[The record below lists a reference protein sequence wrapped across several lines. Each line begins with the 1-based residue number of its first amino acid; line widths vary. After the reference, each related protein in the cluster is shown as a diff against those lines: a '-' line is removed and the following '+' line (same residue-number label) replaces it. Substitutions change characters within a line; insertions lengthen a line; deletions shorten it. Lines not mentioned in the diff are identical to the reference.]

1 VVFERTLRGS
11 GAFDADSP
19 PPDVEAPP
27 PASATLSLVAGLEAL
42 ARTKTCGDAP
52 PTPRHHRLAGTR
64 CAGGRHPRRL
74 RRAGAAAAATAG
86 STKAAAADIYPTCLV
101 TCQRVSKGMISSGR
115 SFTKWWFFPCWS
127 P

>member
-1 VVFERTLRGS
+1 MSGGDRRWLYDCCSCARRSLRGS
-11 GAFDADSP
+11 GALNADSP

-64 CAGGRHPRRL
+64 CAGG
-74 RRAGAAAAATAG
+74 
-86 STKAAAADIYPTCLV
+86 
-101 TCQRVSKGMISSGR
+101 
-115 SFTKWWFFPCWS
+115 
-127 P
+127 